1 MVAEKR
7 TPNSG
12 HEEAW
17 EDGQENGQKGWKK
30 MEEEVDF
37 FERNRNKTT
46 EKNLE
51 QVYSFYL
58 QATLNLS
65 ARVKKSRVYPG

>member
-7 TPNSG
+7 KPNSG

-17 EDGQENGQKGWKK
+17 EEGQENGQKFWKK
-30 MEEEVDF
+30 VEEEVDF

-65 ARVKKSRVYPG
+65 ALPKD